1 MKQKEFTQWLAKTA
15 ELTPKQRQQV
25 ADSLQPADPEPSLPA
40 KVLERQAQLNQSRQ
54 CVHCG
59 QSGAIKH
66 GKTAGLIRFRCQAAD
81 CSKTFTALTGTHLKG
96 LRHKDKWEAYQ
107 ACMRDRLT
115 LHESAKRCGIN
126 YRTAFKWR
134 HRFLQEAREAEP
146 LCGVVEMDETYF
158 LESAKG
164 SRKLKERRPARQRG
178 GNKGHRGLSAA
189 QRPVLTA
196 VARGG
201 DTRAWA
207 SPTAQA
213 LPIRI
218 TMAAFTTADAV
229 VVSDAHPSYGA
240 ACRELGRE
248 HEVING
254 SDGQRVRGAWHLNTV
269 NNRHYVMKSVLNH
282 RHRGVG
288 TKYLDNYT
296 HWLSKQEFRVD
307 KTRQVDFIGD
317 LTTPKQQ
324 CNT

>member
-146 LCGVVEMDETYF
+146 LCGVVEMDETYV

-201 DTRAWA
+201 
-207 SPTAQA
+207 
-213 LPIRI
+213 
-218 TMAAFTTADAV
+218 
-229 VVSDAHPSYGA
+229 DAHPSYGA

-317 LTTPKQQ
+317 LTTLKQQ
-324 CNT
+324 CKT